1 MNWKFLKK
9 LNQSPF
15 PLEQFKII
23 QKPNSLQFYL
33 YGGYSS
39 LGNVNSDIYIFNVE
53 NMNWKKLEMKQSKIE
68 IPAGRYGHSFDMIQD
83 KIYLFGGKSYC
94 NLSNKLIQKGGNFE
108 DIENILYEFD
118 LIIHRWSILKIKSI
132 NYPEERFYHS
142 SCSCGNF
149 LFIHGGYNFGELDDF
164 WKFDIKS
171 QLWIKIYENS
181 KCRPSARYHHQM
193 VSFHNKIYLIG
204 GVFKNSCFKEIWEYD
219 ITLNRWML
227 LSK

>member
-94 NLSNKLIQKGGNFE
+94 TLSKKLTQKKGGT
-108 DIENILYEFD
+108 LK
-118 LIIHRWSILKIKSI
+118 ILKI
-132 NYPEERFYHS
+132 FYMS
-142 SCSCGNF
+142 
-149 LFIHGGYNFGELDDF
+149 
-164 WKFDIKS
+164 
-171 QLWIKIYENS
+171 
-181 KCRPSARYHHQM
+181 
-193 VSFHNKIYLIG
+193 LI
-204 GVFKNSCFKEIWEYD
+204 
-219 ITLNRWML
+219 
-227 LSK
+227 